1 MSDTPKTSSNLL
13 NLMSREEKAI
23 VVAAALGVL
32 FCLTPWWSISTP
44 MVSNSKNALDFGFG
58 GILAF
63 LGSLATG
70 GLVLAVRAGILEV
83 KPSLAVRLP
92 MFAACAALLGTLIFQ
107 LRGTGDGISGDAA
120 KMMASMGVTAGRT
133 VWSWCAV
140 VSTAAATWLSFQRWK
155 NSVAPPPPD
164 AAA

>member
-1 MSDTPKTSSNLL
+1 MSDTPNAGAKSLKP
-13 NLMSREEKAI
+13 MSRDEKAI
-23 VVAAALGVL
+23 VVAAALGFL

-44 MVSNSKNALDFGFG
+44 MGSDSKNALDFGFG

-70 GLVLAVRAGILEV
+70 GVVLAIRAGIVEV

-92 MFAACAALLGTLIFQ
+92 MFAAGAALLGTLIFQ
-107 LRGTGDGISGDAA
+107 LRGTGDGLSGDAA

-140 VSTAAATWLSFQRWK
+140 FATAAATWLSFRRWK
-155 NSVAPPPPD
+155 NSVAPPSPAAD
-164 AAA
+164 A